1 MVIHPVLLIAIPLL
15 AAFIIPFFKKYG
27 ASIALAITAFNM
39 GWAFAIFSYVYS
51 NGAIHEIIAG
61 FNPPVGIFLAVDSL
75 SAVLVVIINLFAF
88 LNFLAIGKTADYKF
102 SMLYL
107 LAVAGSTGIV
117 ITGDIFNMFV
127 FFEITAVASYALVAS
142 KKDKKSMEGAIKY
155 MILGSLGS
163 IFILAGIALIYSQ
176 LKTLNIYDIAS
187 RISMMDTK
195 IKWASVALLLTGI
208 GVEAEIF
215 PLNGWVPDA
224 YQGASGG
231 VASLLSFGPSK
242 AAIYAIARIM
252 LVIFP
257 LQKVY
262 YLILAIGVIT
272 LLIGE
277 LAALKQENVKRMLAY
292 SSIGQMGLIT
302 IAIAMGMN
310 DKYGILAIFF
320 LMVSHASSK
329 AALFLLSDS
338 PGMKSVSSKYTGIV
352 SVLGIVGMPP
362 FAGFWGK
369 WYLLISAI
377 NSNMLWV
384 IVLIFFAGIVEVAY
398 FARYLHRY
406 YGGEETIPKIERYS
420 MAVLATMSLVFGL
433 LPLIYEVG
441 LKTLMGMGGV

>member
-1 MVIHPVLLIAIPLL
+1 MVMHPVLLIAIPLL
-15 AAFIIPFFKKYG
+15 VAFIIPLFKKYG
-27 ASIALAITAFNM
+27 PSIALGALALNTGISIAL
-39 GWAFAIFSYVYS
+39 FSVVYS
-51 NGAIHEIIAG
+51 TGTVHEIIAG
-61 FNPPVGIFLAVDSL
+61 FAPPIGIFLAVDSL
-75 SAVLVVIINLFAF
+75 SALLAMIINLFA
-88 LNFLAIGKTADYKF
+88 LINFMAIGKASEYKF

-142 KKDKKSMEGAIKY
+142 RKDKKSMEGAIKY

-163 IFILAGIALIYSQ
+163 IFILIGIALIYSQ
-176 LKTLNIYDIAS
+176 LKSLNIYDIAS
-187 RISMMDTK
+187 RISTMDAK
-195 IKWASVALLLTGI
+195 IKWASVAMLLTGI

-262 YLILAIGVIT
+262 YLVLTIGVIT

-310 DKYGILAIFF
+310 EKNAILAIFF

-329 AALFLLSDS
+329 ASLFLLSDS
-338 PGMKSVSSKYTGIV
+338 SGMGSAATKYTGIV

-369 WYLLISAI
+369 WYLLMAAI
-377 NSNMLWV
+377 NGNMLWV
-384 IVLIFFAGIVEVAY
+384 IVLIFFSGIVEAAY

-406 YGGEETIPKIERYS
+406 YGNEESFSRLTKYS
-420 MAVLATMSLVFGL
+420 MAVLATMSLIFGL
-433 LPLIYEVG
+433 LPLIYEMG
-441 LKTLMGMGGV
+441 LKTLFGMGGV